1 MPIDDGK
8 VEVLLERARREVD
21 EGLLPSCQLA
31 LALDGDV
38 MVDQCFGDSNV
49 DTRYVIFS
57 CTKGIVAGAVW
68 MAFGDGILA
77 PEQKVADV
85 IPEFGTSGKDV
96 VTVEQLLMHTS
107 GFPRAPMGPDVWK
120 IGRASCR
127 EWVSMSVAAGL

>member
-1 MPIDDGK
+1 MGAVDDGK

-68 MAFGDGILA
+68 LAFGDGILA
-77 PEQKVADV
+77 PEQKVAEV
-85 IPEFGTSGKDV
+85 LPEFGTNGKDV
-96 VTVEQLLMHTS
+96 VTVEQLLLHTA
-107 GFPRAPMGPDVWK
+107 GFPRAPMASDVFVDRQK
-120 IGRASCR
+120 SP
-127 EWVSMSVAAGL
+127 V